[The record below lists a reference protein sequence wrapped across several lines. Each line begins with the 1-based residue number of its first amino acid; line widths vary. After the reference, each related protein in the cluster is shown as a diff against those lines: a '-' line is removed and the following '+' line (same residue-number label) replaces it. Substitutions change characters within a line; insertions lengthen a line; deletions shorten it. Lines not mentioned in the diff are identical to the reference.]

1 MVLSLEIQKLQKVE
15 CREYGSKMST
25 ETEQHFSNHRNQYV
39 AAIAGNELT
48 EIKTKDSF
56 AFDVKEKN
64 L

>member
-1 MVLSLEIQKLQKVE
+1 
-15 CREYGSKMST
+15 MST